1 MAANLSPRSQLQEAL
16 LGTLLPVLRLPPEE
30 LPPRLQKLRL
40 RRVEDARRALSQ
52 WLYWLLQSDVS
63 RLDFELGNT
72 SGDEPLWNL
81 PEDAPDASCLPSDSD
96 AKSRTVSPQPSGKS
110 EMCISRSLPANWQEG
125 LETLSAA
132 RRGLQEVCAFRP
144 GARAMETDNSTVAGR
159 QSTRS
164 GRRVRIASK
173 EVEIELTAQET
184 DIQLVDGVGNHN
196 LSLPLLAPAAAQ
208 RSEHSVCPELGT
220 ESASSLDATGD
231 SSGLGGGG
239 SGISGGFGG
248 SSGSIC
254 SGGSGGSGGSGSI
267 EQKDLQAQH
276 ARSFGTAGELPA
288 SSILHRDC
296 TSMTGGS
303 AGADGSGESSFGIG
317 PVAADCVVSGN
328 GCDIGT
334 GSNCDNARCS
344 IAGSGNA
351 TADDGGCSG
360 RGNGDAG
367 FGGGD
372 DDGMGAGSGSGKGG
386 AGIGKGDKSTNQGL
400 TGHNGAANNVHAS
413 TDGVSA
419 RAAGDGDQI
428 EHNFLRSKGQR
439 TRKDFPQEPRD
450 SIFSFGILSKG
461 SGKLSVGSMESGKL
475 SVGSMGEDGSDDEKS
490 WPTVSPQPS
499 GKSEMCISR
508 SLPANWQENLETLSS
523 TRPEVLVRRFA
534 GDASLPG
541 PVAPE
546 VRPSSLP
553 LTISPLPANL
563 ANPACEGD
571 RAREHT
577 EAQDGSSRPR
587 AASDPDRRGPAAP
600 VDRRHSDILPLRDP
614 AYGNVAQKVAVYE
627 AFRQIC
633 TLSKTSF
640 DEGAGAAGGDLPCRA
655 GTGGTAGPASPA
667 RYRCSGSGE
676 SRVPERRDLSP
687 ASPLLSSCPSPE
699 PRSKQWILQRL
710 VDAGALPLQ
719 EEDKFLQSLGRASAQ
734 AAHRN
739 AIPGLDLSQ
748 LPAFGGTVIS
758 TSVKSSEAST
768 PGDGDFARRLQELE
782 TKNQKLTQERH
793 TTELELQ
800 RLREEKEKAILCEKA
815 KEVNTEKGKAQ
826 ANDKDQKDKEEER
839 QKDKEDE
846 DKNKEDKKAKGK
858 GKAKGP
864 KGKAPPA
871 GLAKGKSKGKGE
883 TQSCMPE
890 VQPRTAM
897 KKLFWSPLKGDA
909 SQSVWA
915 KIHQSGAD
923 FDVDELEANF
933 SEVFSTGS
941 VSPVKRPA
949 VQQKHRRVFDE
960 KRRREIW
967 FMLALMPERSQL
979 LEAVEGMSDAILL
992 PEKVELL
999 QMNLPTAADVQL
1011 INDSVNSTPL
1021 AEGEEW
1027 DAPEDFVL
1035 AISSI
1040 PHYELR
1046 VKMWG
1051 FLNSVDFA
1059 HARLMLAHQELCR
1072 GAEILM
1078 RSKAL
1083 ERLLALV
1090 LFVGNY
1096 LNGGTARGRAE
1107 GFDLETLPKLSKLRG
1122 RGSETLLD
1130 YLVSQTES
1138 AEPGLLGALFRAG
1151 AEEEMVK
1158 RARKHRV
1165 VDLLDE
1171 LKCLIGQAEGFL
1183 GEGLAAD
1190 GANAA
1195 LIKRKVQVEQVLGK
1209 LRAARLSFETE
1220 WDPKYEQLCL
1230 WFQQEG
1236 KRGSEEFFGIWE
1248 SFLGDLKKAWECHQR
1263 EHLQIR
1269 RALSLPP
1276 RRRSVGGEVG
1286 SKTPRSSPRP
1296 SLRRKTAHNFRPV
1309 LAAGAKESSDKEKA
1323 EAQPHEKQK
1332 EEPTEKPKEEP
1343 KEEQKEEEEEQ
1354 REEDEE
1360 DEEEEEEE
1368 EQKEE
1373 EKAEQKEEEK
1383 AEQVKEEKAAQEEE
1397 EKAEQKEEQ
1406 EAEQKEEQKAGQV
1419 KEEKAEQKEEEK
1431 AEQKKEQE
1439 AKQKEE
1445 QKAGQK
1451 EEQEAEQ
1458 KEEQTA
1464 EQKEEQEE
1472 QVRHQDKS
1480 RV

>member
-1 MAANLSPRSQLQEAL
+1 
-16 LGTLLPVLRLPPEE
+16 
-30 LPPRLQKLRL
+30 
-40 RRVEDARRALSQ
+40 
-52 WLYWLLQSDVS
+52 
-63 RLDFELGNT
+63 
-72 SGDEPLWNL
+72 
-81 PEDAPDASCLPSDSD
+81 
-96 AKSRTVSPQPSGKS
+96 
-110 EMCISRSLPANWQEG
+110 
-125 LETLSAA
+125 
-132 RRGLQEVCAFRP
+132 
-144 GARAMETDNSTVAGR
+144 
-159 QSTRS
+159 
-164 GRRVRIASK
+164 
-173 EVEIELTAQET
+173 
-184 DIQLVDGVGNHN
+184 
-196 LSLPLLAPAAAQ
+196 
-208 RSEHSVCPELGT
+208 
-220 ESASSLDATGD
+220 
-231 SSGLGGGG
+231 
-239 SGISGGFGG
+239 
-248 SSGSIC
+248 
-254 SGGSGGSGGSGSI
+254 
-267 EQKDLQAQH
+267 
-276 ARSFGTAGELPA
+276 
-288 SSILHRDC
+288 
-296 TSMTGGS
+296 
-303 AGADGSGESSFGIG
+303 
-317 PVAADCVVSGN
+317 
-328 GCDIGT
+328 
-334 GSNCDNARCS
+334 
-344 IAGSGNA
+344 
-351 TADDGGCSG
+351 
-360 RGNGDAG
+360 
-367 FGGGD
+367 
-372 DDGMGAGSGSGKGG
+372 
-386 AGIGKGDKSTNQGL
+386 
-400 TGHNGAANNVHAS
+400 
-413 TDGVSA
+413 
-419 RAAGDGDQI
+419 
-428 EHNFLRSKGQR
+428 
-439 TRKDFPQEPRD
+439 
-450 SIFSFGILSKG
+450 
-461 SGKLSVGSMESGKL
+461 
-475 SVGSMGEDGSDDEKS
+475 
-490 WPTVSPQPS
+490 
-499 GKSEMCISR
+499 
-508 SLPANWQENLETLSS
+508 
-523 TRPEVLVRRFA
+523 
-534 GDASLPG
+534 
-541 PVAPE
+541 
-546 VRPSSLP
+546 
-553 LTISPLPANL
+553 
-563 ANPACEGD
+563 
-571 RAREHT
+571 
-577 EAQDGSSRPR
+577 
-587 AASDPDRRGPAAP
+587 
-600 VDRRHSDILPLRDP
+600 
-614 AYGNVAQKVAVYE
+614 
-627 AFRQIC
+627 
-633 TLSKTSF
+633 
-640 DEGAGAAGGDLPCRA
+640 
-655 GTGGTAGPASPA
+655 
-667 RYRCSGSGE
+667 
-676 SRVPERRDLSP
+676 VPERRDLSP

-748 LPAFGGTVIS
+748 LPAFGTVIS

-1368 EQKEE
+1368 E
-1373 EKAEQKEEEK
+1373 KAEQKEEEK

-1419 KEEKAEQKEEEK
+1419 KEEKAEKKEEKAEQKKEQEAKQKEEQKAGQKEEQEAEQKEEQKAGQVKEEKAEKKEEK